1 LFFVIRLKINKNSK
15 KKFVHLCPFY
25 YIYSEQLQ
33 QNKKEDEVT
42 EQAAPLP
49 IEHSMDALEKEKKE
63 ILSRYRKLFRVAK
76 PVLKGD
82 DAKQIKKAFTIA
94 MNAHKDMRRKSGEPY
109 IFHPL
114 EVAQIC
120 VEEIGLGATSI
131 ICALLHDV
139 VEDTDMSLKDIE
151 KEFGLKVARI
161 IDGLTKISGNFEQGT
176 SAQAENFRKMLLT
189 LSEDVRVILIKLAD
203 RLHNMRTLG
212 SMARNS
218 QLKIA
223 HETIFIYAPLA
234 HRLGLYKIKSE
245 LEDLYLKYTEPVIY
259 KDIANKLKTT
269 KATRDR
275 FIESFIKPLQK
286 KLVDTGIKFI
296 IKGRPK
302 HIYSIWN
309 KVKSQNTAFEDIFDL
324 FAIRI
329 IVQDVSPD
337 KEKSACWQVYSIV
350 TDEYKPNPDRLKDW
364 ISIPKANGYESLH
377 TTVMSQTGQ
386 WVEVQ
391 IRTERMDEISERGY
405 AAHFKYKGNDTSMD
419 APLDRW
425 INQVRETLESQDKSA
440 IEFLEDF
447 RGNFYN
453 EEVFVF
459 TPKGDLKVL
468 RKGATVLDFAFEIHT
483 DIGKKCTAGKV
494 NSQLAPISYVLQN
507 GDQVEILT
515 TKNQKPS
522 EDWLRFV
529 TTSKA
534 KARIKDLLKEENKI
548 YFSDGKE
555 LINKKL
561 KTLGI
566 ENNLETLNQLRAYF
580 NKKDY
585 NDLYYSFGK
594 GYINIDEIKKFK
606 SDREARIN
614 KQAKIELDN
623 KAFVDAKSFEKGL
636 KKAKGVDTLYIG
648 DDFQE
653 IDFTLARCC
662 NPIPGDDV
670 FGFLTVNEGIKI
682 HRNSCPNAQQLLSQY
697 GNRVIKA
704 TWSSQVAKAFIASI
718 HIDGID
724 RMGMIQDISKLISS
738 ELHIN
743 MRSLAVD
750 TNDGIFTGV
759 IKLYVQDTHH
769 LELLMDKL
777 AAING
782 INKIS
787 RVDSEK

>member
-1 LFFVIRLKINKNSK
+1 MEAAI
-15 KKFVHLCPFY
+15 
-25 YIYSEQLQ
+25 E
-33 QNKKEDEVT
+33 QNKVTDEHRPKE
-42 EQAAPLP
+42 
-49 IEHSMDALEKEKKE
+49 SMIDLEKEKAS
-63 ILSRYRKLFRVAK
+63 ILAKYRQLLRAAK
-76 PVLKGD
+76 PVLKD
-82 DAKQIKKAFTIA
+82 NDAKLIKKAFEIS
-94 MNAHKDMRRKSGEPY
+94 MEAHKDMRRKSGEPY

-120 VEEIGLGATSI
+120 VEEIGLGATSV

-139 VEDTDMSLKDIE
+139 VEDTDMTLKDIE
-151 KEFGLKVARI
+151 RDFGKKVAQI
-161 IDGLTKISGNFEQGT
+161 IDGLTKISGSFEQGT
-176 SAQAENFRKMLLT
+176 SGQAENFRKMLLT

-203 RLHNMRTLG
+203 RTHNMRTLG

-245 LEDLYLKYTEPVIY
+245 LEDLYLKYTEPEVY
-259 KDIANKLKTT
+259 KEIANKLKST

-275 FIESFIKPLQK
+275 FIDSFIKPLQK
-286 KLVDTGIKFI
+286 KLNDAGLKFI

-309 KVKSQNTAFEDIFDL
+309 KVKTHHTAFEDIFDL
-324 FAIRI
+324 FAIRVI
-329 IVQDVSPD
+329 LQEIPPE
-337 KEKSACWQVYSIV
+337 KEKSACWQAYSIV
-350 TDEYKPNPDRLKDW
+350 TDEYNPNPDRLKDW

-405 AAHFKYKGNDTSMD
+405 AAHFKYKGSDTSVE

-425 INQVRETLESQDKSA
+425 INQVRETLESGDKSA

-459 TPKGDLKVL
+459 TPKGELKVL

-494 NSQLAPISYVLQN
+494 NNQLVPISYAMQN

-534 KARIKDLLKEENKI
+534 KARIKDLLKEENKV

-555 LINKKL
+555 VITRRFKI
-561 KTLGI
+561 LGL

-594 GYINIDEIKKFK
+594 GYIQPDEIKKFK
-606 SDREARIN
+606 SDRDARIN
-614 KQAKIELDN
+614 KQAKIEIDN
-623 KAFVDAKSFEKGL
+623 KAFIDAKSFEKEI
-636 KKAKGVDTLYIG
+636 KKVKGVDTLFIG
-648 DDFQE
+648 DDFQA

-662 NPIPGDDV
+662 SPIPGDDV

-704 TWSSQVAKAFIASI
+704 RWSSQVAKAFVASI
-718 HIDGID
+718 HLDGID

-750 TNDGIFTGV
+750 TNDGIFTGD
-759 IKLYVQDTHH
+759 IKLYVMDTRH
-769 LELLMDKL
+769 LETLILQL
-777 AAING
+777 AAIEGMNQVT
-782 INKIS
+782 
-787 RVDSEK
+787 RVDSEQ